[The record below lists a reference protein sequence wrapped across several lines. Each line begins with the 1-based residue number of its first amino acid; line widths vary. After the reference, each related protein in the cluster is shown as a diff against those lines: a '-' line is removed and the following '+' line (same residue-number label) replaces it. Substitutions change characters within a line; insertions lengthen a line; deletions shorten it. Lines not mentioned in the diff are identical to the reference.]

1 MNVPQ
6 LERRRFS
13 RYVLWLSGTILS
25 CGQAPPPPATMPPS
39 ASIASPGIEHDGGL
53 ELSARGAET
62 GTDPWHGLPPVSSGV
77 TSEPRGANAAEGGV
91 AIEGELSPQPNPEA
105 SGETSGAE
113 LADSPCPAGMIL
125 IDTSYCPRIERRCL
139 DEEYSPQNHFTICH
153 KFAPTQRCLVAEE
166 HRRFCIDEYEY
177 PNQKGAHP
185 PWMVSWYDAQASCAA
200 LGKRTCYESE
210 WVSAC
215 EGPDKTPF
223 PYGYE
228 RDNSK
233 CNIDN
238 TWIPPHL
245 AELYGKDGAAR
256 DKELSRLDQ
265 SSPSGALEQCVSGF
279 GVHDLTG
286 NFDEWVTADRRYDDR
301 SEWAAL
307 KGGAWGHVRN
317 ACRPTTT
324 THPPDFTYYFIG
336 FRCCRDAADSNPYEP
351 KLTPPSVEPKDRAP
365 IPTPVDAPGPSPTK
379 AAREHFPKPI
389 ARR

>member
-1 MNVPQ
+1 MDKIDAGEQRADASP
-6 LERRRFS
+6 L
-13 RYVLWLSGTILS
+13 L
-25 CGQAPPPPATMPPS
+25 APPLVSAAAGGTNLAPS
-39 ASIASPGIEHDGGL
+39 GELYSSETDGG
-53 ELSARGAET
+53 AAT
-62 GTDPWHGLPPVSSGV
+62 QHASSDD
-77 TSEPRGANAAEGGV
+77 
-91 AIEGELSPQPNPEA
+91 A
-105 SGETSGAE
+105 SGPSKDMAS
-113 LADSPCPAGMIL
+113 APVCPDGMIL
-125 IDTSYCPRIERRCL
+125 IDTDFCPRMERHCL

-153 KFAPTQRCLVAEE
+153 KFAEVQRCLVPMQ

-185 PWMVSWYDAQASCAA
+185 PWMVSWYDGQSTCGSI
-200 LGKRTCYESE
+200 GKRLCFESE
-210 WVSAC
+210 WISAC
-215 EGPDKTPF
+215 EGPEQTPF

-238 TWIPPHL
+238 TWIQPHL
-245 AELYGKDGAAR
+245 ADLYKKDEATR

-265 SSPSGALEQCVSGF
+265 SARSGDMETCVSGF

-286 NFDEWVTADRRYDDR
+286 NFDEWVTADHKYDDK
-301 SEWAAL
+301 SEWSAL

-336 FRCCRDAADSNPYEP
+336 FRCCKDAADSEPY
-351 KLTPPSVEPKDRAP
+351 TPETANHARALEPKDRAP
-365 IPTPVDAPGPSPTK
+365 IPSPVDPPGPSPTK
-379 AAREHFPKPI
+379 VAREHWPKPV

>member
-1 MNVPQ
+1 MAAVPTAV
-6 LERRRFS
+6 S
-13 RYVLWLSGTILS
+13 N
-25 CGQAPPPPATMPPS
+25 
-39 ASIASPGIEHDGGL
+39 ASVGVEPDGG
-53 ELSARGAET
+53 ELSARAAEA
-62 GTDPWHGLPPVSSGV
+62 GTDPGFSRAISLPIAS
-77 TSEPRGANAAEGGV
+77 RGAPSDPGDGSTADAGVAAEGEL
-91 AIEGELSPQPNPEA
+91 ATEGNAEA
-105 SGETSGAE
+105 SGETRAPE
-113 LADSPCPAGMIL
+113 LLDSNCPTGMIL
-125 IDTSYCPRIERRCL
+125 IDTSYCPRIDRRCL

-153 KFAPTQRCLVAEE
+153 KYATTQRCLVPEE

-185 PWMVSWYDAQASCAA
+185 PWMVSWYDAQATCTA
-200 LGKRTCYESE
+200 LGKRTCFESE

-238 TWIPPHL
+238 TWIHPNL
-245 AELYGKDGAAR
+245 ADLYGKDMAAR

-265 SSPSGALEQCVSGF
+265 SVASGAQEECVSGF

-301 SEWAAL
+301 SEWTAL

-317 ACRPTTT
+317 ACRPVTTS
-324 THPPDFTYYFIG
+324 HPPDFTYYFIG
-336 FRCCRDAADSNPYEP
+336 FRCCRDPADSNPYEP
-351 KLTPPSVEPKDRAP
+351 KLAVPSVAPKDRAP
-365 IPTPVDAPGPSPTK
+365 IPTPVDPPGPSPIK
-379 AAREHFPKPI
+379 VSRDHFPKPI
-389 ARR
+389 AKR